1 MLHVL
6 LCDLLSLVVMSLIHG
21 LQAFLPLLGTDLTLK
36 GKPGKILNI
45 SSIYASYTIPFCV
58 CPLPP

>member
-6 LCDLLSLVVMSLIHG
+6 LCDLLVLMVMGLTRG

-36 GKPGKILNI
+36 GKPGRILNI
-45 SSIYASYTIPFCV
+45 SSIYASYTLPFCV
-58 CPLPP
+58 SPLPP

>member
-1 MLHVL
+1 MQRVL
-6 LCDLLSLVVMSLIHG
+6 MCDVLGLVVMNLIDG

-45 SSIYASYTIPFCV
+45 SSIYASYTLPFCV